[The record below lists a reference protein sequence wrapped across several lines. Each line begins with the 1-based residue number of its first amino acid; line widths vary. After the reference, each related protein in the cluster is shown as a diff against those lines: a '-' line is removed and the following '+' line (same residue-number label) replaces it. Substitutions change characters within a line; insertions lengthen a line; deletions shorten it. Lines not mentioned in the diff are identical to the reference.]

1 MRRSTMLLWTMLGAG
16 IFQSVFAQATTT
28 AVPFLMIAPDSRASG
43 MGESGVALADDA
55 WATYWNPAGYV
66 FQSGTEAAA
75 TSSDWQ
81 PALNLGDVWIANMVY
96 KQDIAQLDGT
106 MSAAFTYLNQGD
118 IGQTLNDATVI
129 QTFKS
134 YDLAF
139 ALGYATKISNV
150 LGIGFNL
157 RIIHSA
163 ISPFGAPGET
173 GNGISTGYSFDVGM
187 LYHPQSL
194 TLPLVHQNLEDR
206 LSLGFNLSNIGPKL
220 TYADPA
226 LADPIPMNLRLGLAL
241 KFYRSQYNNATFIAD
256 FNKLLVND
264 TNNGSDR
271 FYKALF
277 TSWGGRTIGEEFRQF
292 DTGIGFEY
300 WYGSPKLFAFRT
312 GYFYEDPAYGSRK
325 FFTFGAGVRVET
337 YEFDFSYI
345 AASESEDPL
354 GGTLRF
360 SLLASFGAL
369 ER

>member
-66 FQSGTEAAA
+66 FQSGPRQPPRTRIGSRHSILGTFGLRIWY
-75 TSSDWQ
+75 TSRTSRSRRNNVRSIHLSQ
-81 PALNLGDVWIANMVY
+81 PGGYWA
-96 KQDIAQLDGT
+96 DI
-106 MSAAFTYLNQGD
+106 N
-118 IGQTLNDATVI
+118 NATVI

-300 WYGSPKLFAFRT
+300 WYWISETFCFPDGLF
-312 GYFYEDPAYGSRK
+312 
-325 FFTFGAGVRVET
+325 
-337 YEFDFSYI
+337 
-345 AASESEDPL
+345 L
-354 GGTLRF
+354 
-360 SLLASFGAL
+360 
-369 ER
+369 